1 MFYGLAFLFS
11 LGLLVFCVLDCIATD
26 SSLVRNLPKTFW
38 ILLIIFLPT
47 IGSIAWLLLGRP
59 EKTRFYPGDTRARPN
74 PPAAR
79 PKRPLGPDD
88 DPRFLEMTRGT
99 GAPKTNLPPNVSEP
113 AKKVDP
119 EAGAPGDTGPPAAAG
134 GDRGVN
140 ELRAWEDDLRRREDE
155 LRRKLEG
162 EAPAGE

>member
-11 LGLLVFCVLDCIATD
+11 LGLLVFCVLDCIAD
-26 SSLVRNLPKTFW
+26 SSLVRNLPKTLW

-59 EKTRFYPGDTRARPN
+59 EKTRFYPGDTRVRPN

-88 DPRFLEMTRGT
+88 DPRFLEMTRGLGT
-99 GAPKTNLPPNVSEP
+99 PKTDVP
-113 AKKVDP
+113 AKPSHPAP
-119 EAGAPGDTGPPAAAG
+119 ENQAPAG
-134 GDRGVN
+134 GEHGVN
-140 ELRAWEDDLRRREDE
+140 DLKAWEEDLRRREEE

-162 EAPAGE
+162 EAPSGD